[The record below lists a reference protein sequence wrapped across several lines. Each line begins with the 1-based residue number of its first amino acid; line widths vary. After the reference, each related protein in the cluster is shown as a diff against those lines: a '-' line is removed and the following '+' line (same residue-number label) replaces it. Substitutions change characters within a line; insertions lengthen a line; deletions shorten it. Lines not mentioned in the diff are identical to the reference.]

1 MAAETVWRSGG
12 GGGGG
17 LRRPQAT
24 GRRQVSRPPGAQTH
38 GDAQSVPLGLSTGQE
53 TVDRQGNV
61 AVFIVPLILLLLL
74 LLLLSGKLT
83 KLEASHSSCI

>member
-12 GGGGG
+12 GVGGGG

-24 GRRQVSRPPGAQTH
+24 GKRQVSRPPGAQTH

-61 AVFIVPLILLLLL
+61 AIIMPLLLLL
-74 LLLLSGKLT
+74 LLLFLLLLLSDV
-83 KLEASHSSCI
+83 EN

>member
-38 GDAQSVPLGLSTGQE
+38 GDAQSVPLGLRTGQE
-53 TVDRQGNV
+53 TVDRQGKV
-61 AVFIVPLILLLLL
+61 AVFIIPLMLLLLL
-74 LLLLSGKLT
+74 PLLLAA
-83 KLEASHSSCI
+83 E

>member
-38 GDAQSVPLGLSTGQE
+38 GDAQSVPLGLCTGQE
-53 TVDRQGNV
+53 TVDRRGNV
-61 AVFIVPLILLLLL
+61 AVFIIPLMLLLLL
-74 LLLLSGKLT
+74 LLLLSD
-83 KLEASHSSCI
+83 EH